1 MATVTR
7 ANLNNFFRF
16 WKVDG
21 TLTLAGLQAL
31 AGTTLDSG
39 ENETMEG
46 NDMLPLAITE
56 ASEAPT
62 GEGDYNS
69 DYNSDFNI
77 L

>member
-21 TLTLAGLQAL
+21 TLKLADLQAL

-46 NDMLPLAITE
+46 NDMLPLLVTE
-56 ASEAPT
+56 GNDKPT
-62 GEGDYNS
+62 GEGDYN
-69 DYNSDFNI
+69 NDFNI
-77 L
+77 DFNMV